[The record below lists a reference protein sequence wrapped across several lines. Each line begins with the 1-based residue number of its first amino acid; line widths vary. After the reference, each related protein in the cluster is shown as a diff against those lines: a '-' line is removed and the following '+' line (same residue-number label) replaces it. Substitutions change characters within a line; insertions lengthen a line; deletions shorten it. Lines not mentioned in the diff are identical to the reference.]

1 MAMRDDDKLVRQL
14 SLLAFLMSQQ
24 RPVTADEI
32 HEAVEGY
39 GGMTEQAFLR
49 RFYADRSEIEAMGLR
64 LAVERPGDDP
74 FQGDLYAL
82 PPENY
87 YLPELDFD
95 QAELS
100 ALQTCLYLL
109 EGQFAYAEPLR
120 LALQHLTLGR
130 PSPLD
135 DHAARTVSVN
145 LLGGDYSPEVA
156 AHLTKIESAISRR
169 KTIRFTYYSIGRDE
183 RSDREV
189 DPYSLLYSAG
199 SWYVVGFSHERNATR
214 IFRLSRIEGRITFKT
229 RAEHDFPAPQDFDL
243 SRYRDRAPW
252 QLEGDEQT
260 ATIALTPT
268 IAWWVEQ
275 MFGAYGTT
283 AIGADGSGV
292 YTTSFNNRRELVAWI
307 LGLGAEAQVIE
318 PPELRAAVV
327 AALELVGERHQVD
340 GGAPT
345 PLTPAP
351 AAAAPEIVAPAP
363 AAATA
368 PAAGGQGAS
377 ERVVPAERFA
387 RLLALMTRL
396 LAACG
401 DSAEAHIPI
410 AELRASLNLDR
421 KVLEDDIG
429 LLNLI
434 NFGGGC
440 YALYAQIEG
449 DTVAVQKETYGDRF
463 ARPARLS
470 PLEAK
475 ALLWALDFIGDRL
488 PIEAGG
494 SLSSVRAKVEAAM
507 GGEAPAHGRARARP
521 GRQLGRRGGGQPRD
535 PRGPAAGDRL
545 LDRVARRDHQA
556 HDRAAPARQRP
567 GRLVRGG
574 LLPPRRGAAHL
585 PPRPH
590 PQRRAAGGALHAPRR
605 DRDVGPVHALGRPPA
620 AGRDRGSERLG
631 VVQPGPRPLDAGE
644 APLARAFRRRL
655 RAGRD
660 PLRERGLAR
669 EGTAQ
674 VPGRRRAVRAG
685 RPAPHGRRTGRAGAR
700 RLRGRPQDDRPR
712 LRVGPGGGLAL
723 AAPVGDQG
731 DDGEGRG
738 GKGER
743 QRPRRHLGRHVV
755 GAVVRRRVLL
765 ARDDAVADPDHRA
778 RAQQRRDARQ
788 RRMPRGAPVWRRI
801 IADLISFAAFAR

>member
-1 MAMRDDDKLVRQL
+1 MRDDDKLVRQL
-14 SLLAFLMSQQ
+14 SLVAFLMSQQ

-49 RFYADRSEIEAMGLR
+49 RFYADRAEIESMGLR

-95 QAELS
+95 PAELS

-145 LLGGDYSPEVA
+145 LLGGDYGPEVA

-183 RSDREV
+183 TSEREV

-199 SWYVVGFSHERNATR
+199 NWYVVGFSHEREDTR

-252 QLEGDEQT
+252 QLEGDART
-260 ATIALTPT
+260 ATVALTPT
-268 IAWWVEQ
+268 IAWWVDQ
-275 MFGAYGTT
+275 MFGAHGTT
-283 AIGADGSGV
+283 RINADGSGV
-292 YTTSFNNRRELVAWI
+292 YTTTYGNQHELVAWI
-307 LGLGAEAQVIE
+307 LGLGAEARVLE
-318 PPELRAAVV
+318 PAELGEALVN
-327 AALELVGERHQVD
+327 ALELVADRHQVGGGGRIAPPTD
-340 GGAPT
+340 APPVAAGADDEPGTPATGAAGGA
-345 PLTPAP
+345 
-351 AAAAPEIVAPAP
+351 AAAAPSAPSAS
-363 AAATA
+363 A
-368 PAAGGQGAS
+368 QGTP

-401 DSAEAHIPI
+401 DSPEAHIPVS
-410 AELRASLNLDR
+410 ELREALNLDR

-440 YALYAQIEG
+440 YALYAQLEG
-449 DTVAVQKETYGDRF
+449 DTVAVLKETYGDRF

-475 ALLWALDFIGDRL
+475 ALLWTLDFIGDRL
-488 PIEAGG
+488 PVEAGT
-494 SLSSVRAKVEAAM
+494 SLSSVRAKLEAAI
-507 GGEAPAHGRARARP
+507 GADSLPTVELGRAQVADTGVAAAVSQAIREDRVLEIDYWTESRGAITKRRIESHLLVNAQDAWYVVAYCRRAEAQRTF
-521 GRQLGRRGGGQPRD
+521 RL
-535 PRGPAAGDRL
+535 DRIRSAVL
-545 LDRVARRDHQA
+545 LDERFSRRA
-556 HDRAAPARQRP
+556 EIEASGPY
-567 GRLVRGG
+567 
-574 LLPPRRGAAHL
+574 LPWGA
-585 PPRPH
+585 H
-590 PQRRAAGGALHAPRR
+590 PQ
-605 DRDVGPVHALGRPPA
+605 
-620 AGRDRGSERLG
+620 
-631 VVQPGPRPLDAGE
+631 PGETVAQS
-644 APLARAFRRRL
+644 ASVWC
-655 RAGRD
+655 D
-660 PLRERGLAR
+660 PGLAR
-669 EGTAQ
+669 WMLEKHRSRERFADGSVLVEIPYASEEWLVKELLKYQGEAVLFEPVALRRTVADLAEEILGAYGADH
-674 VPGRRRAVRAG
+674 PSGGSRRRAPTR
-685 RPAPHGRRTGRAGAR
+685 
-700 RLRGRPQDDRPR
+700 
-712 LRVGPGGGLAL
+712 
-723 AAPVGDQG
+723 
-731 DDGEGRG
+731 
-738 GKGER
+738 
-743 QRPRRHLGRHVV
+743 
-755 GAVVRRRVLL
+755 
-765 ARDDAVADPDHRA
+765 
-778 RAQQRRDARQ
+778 
-788 RRMPRGAPVWRRI
+788 
-801 IADLISFAAFAR
+801 

>member
-14 SLLAFLMSQQ
+14 SLVAFLMSQQ

-49 RFYADRSEIEAMGLR
+49 RFYADRAEIEAMGLR

-95 QAELS
+95 PAELS

-183 RSDREV
+183 RSEREI

-199 SWYVVGFSHERNATR
+199 NWYMVGFSHERDATR

-252 QLEGDEQT
+252 QLEGAEQT

-283 AIGADGSGV
+283 AIGADGAGV
-292 YTTSFNNRRELVAWI
+292 YTTTFSNRRELASWI
-307 LGLGAEAQVIE
+307 LGLGAEAQVLE
-318 PPELRAAVV
+318 PAELREAVV
-327 AALELVGERHQVD
+327 AALELVGERHRGD
-340 GGAPT
+340 GGAPAA
-345 PLTPAP
+345 LAP
-351 AAAAPEIVAPAP
+351 AASAGATATAATLAAAPAP
-363 AAATA
+363 AAPSA
-368 PAAGGQGAS
+368 PAPGGAGQGTP

-421 KVLEDDIG
+421 RVLEDDIG

-463 ARPARLS
+463 SRPARLS

-488 PIEAGG
+488 PTEAGG

-507 GGEAPAHGRARARP
+507 GSEGLPTVELGRAQNANAGVAAAVSQAIREDRLLEIDYWTESRGAITKRTIEPHLLVNAQDAWYVVAFCRRADGQRTFRLDRIRSAVLLEEHFTRRP
-521 GRQLGRRGGGQPRD
+521 EIAMSGPYLPWGAHPQPGETVAQSASVWCSPELARWMLEKHHSRERFSDGSVLVEIPYASEDWLVKELLKYQGDAVLFEPVALRRTVADLAEEVLSRYGADRQGGGQ
-535 PRGPAAGDRL
+535 
-545 LDRVARRDHQA
+545 
-556 HDRAAPARQRP
+556 
-567 GRLVRGG
+567 
-574 LLPPRRGAAHL
+574 
-585 PPRPH
+585 
-590 PQRRAAGGALHAPRR
+590 
-605 DRDVGPVHALGRPPA
+605 
-620 AGRDRGSERLG
+620 
-631 VVQPGPRPLDAGE
+631 
-644 APLARAFRRRL
+644 
-655 RAGRD
+655 
-660 PLRERGLAR
+660 
-669 EGTAQ
+669 
-674 VPGRRRAVRAG
+674 RRRAPTR
-685 RPAPHGRRTGRAGAR
+685 
-700 RLRGRPQDDRPR
+700 
-712 LRVGPGGGLAL
+712 
-723 AAPVGDQG
+723 
-731 DDGEGRG
+731 
-738 GKGER
+738 
-743 QRPRRHLGRHVV
+743 
-755 GAVVRRRVLL
+755 
-765 ARDDAVADPDHRA
+765 
-778 RAQQRRDARQ
+778 
-788 RRMPRGAPVWRRI
+788 
-801 IADLISFAAFAR
+801 

>member
-14 SLLAFLMSQQ
+14 SLVAFLMAQQ

-49 RFYADRSEIEAMGLR
+49 RFYADRAEIEGMGLR

-95 QAELS
+95 PAELS

-156 AHLTKIESAISRR
+156 AHLGKIESAISRR

-189 DPYSLLYSAG
+189 DPYSLLYSG
-199 SWYVVGFSHERNATR
+199 GNWYVVGYSHERKDTR

-252 QLEGDEQT
+252 QLEGAEQT
-260 ATIALTPT
+260 ATVALTPT
-268 IAWWVEQ
+268 IAWWVDQ
-275 MFGAYGTT
+275 MFGGYGDT
-283 AIGADGSGV
+283 AIGPDGSGT
-292 YTTSFNNRRELVAWI
+292 YTTTYANRHELVAWI
-307 LGLGAEAQVIE
+307 LGLGAEAQVLD
-318 PPELRAAVV
+318 PPELRDAVV
-327 AALELVGERHQVD
+327 AALELVAERHQAD
-340 GGAPT
+340 GEGRAAAVAEAAAPASAGS
-345 PLTPAP
+345 PEPEP
-351 AAAAPEIVAPAP
+351 AAAGQAQQPGGPPAP
-363 AAATA
+363 
-368 PAAGGQGAS
+368 

-401 DSAEAHIPI
+401 DSAEAQIPI
-410 AELRASLNLDR
+410 SDLRASLNLDR
-421 KVLEDDIG
+421 RVLEDDIG

-449 DTVAVQKETYGDRF
+449 DTVIVQKETYGDRF

-475 ALLWALDFIGDRL
+475 ALLWALEFIGDRL
-488 PIEAGG
+488 PTEAGG
-494 SLSSVRAKVEAAM
+494 SLSSVRAKLEAAI
-507 GGEAPAHGRARARP
+507 GQDNLPTVELGRAQVANS
-521 GRQLGRRGGGQPRD
+521 GV
-535 PRGPAAGDRL
+535 AAAVSHAIREDRL
-545 LDRVARRDHQA
+545 LEIEYWTESRGAITRRTIEPHILVNAQDAWYVVAHCRRAGGQRTFRLDRIRSASLMDERFERRAEIATAGPYMPWGAHPQPGETVAQSA
-556 HDRAAPARQRP
+556 SVWCTPALARWMLEKHRSRERFADGSVLIEIP
-567 GRLVRGG
+567 YASEDWLVRE
-574 LLPPRRGAAHL
+574 LLKYQGDAVLFEPVSLRRTVAVLAEE
-585 PPRPH
+585 
-590 PQRRAAGGALHAPRR
+590 
-605 DRDVGPVHALGRPPA
+605 VLGRYGA
-620 AGRDRGSERLG
+620 DRPSG
-631 VVQPGPRPLDAGE
+631 
-644 APLARAFRRRL
+644 
-655 RAGRD
+655 
-660 PLRERGLAR
+660 
-669 EGTAQ
+669 
-674 VPGRRRAVRAG
+674 GRRRRA
-685 RPAPHGRRTGRAGAR
+685 PTT
-700 RLRGRPQDDRPR
+700 
-712 LRVGPGGGLAL
+712 
-723 AAPVGDQG
+723 
-731 DDGEGRG
+731 
-738 GKGER
+738 
-743 QRPRRHLGRHVV
+743 
-755 GAVVRRRVLL
+755 
-765 ARDDAVADPDHRA
+765 
-778 RAQQRRDARQ
+778 
-788 RRMPRGAPVWRRI
+788 
-801 IADLISFAAFAR
+801 

>member
-14 SLLAFLMSQQ
+14 SLVAFLMSQQ

-49 RFYADRSEIEAMGLR
+49 RFYADRAEIEGMGLR

-95 QAELS
+95 EAELS

-156 AHLTKIESAISRR
+156 GHLSKIESAIGRR

-183 RSDREV
+183 RSEREV
-189 DPYSLLYSAG
+189 DPYSLLYSG
-199 SWYVVGFSHERNATR
+199 GNWYLVGFSHERDDAR

-252 QLEGDEQT
+252 QLQGTEHT
-260 ATIALTPT
+260 ATISLTST

-275 MFGAYGTT
+275 MFGGHGETR
-283 AIGADGSGV
+283 IEADGSGV
-292 YTTSFNNRRELVAWI
+292 FTTRYGNRRELVAWI
-307 LGLGAEAQVIE
+307 LGLGAEAEVLE
-318 PPELRAAVV
+318 PAELRDACV
-327 AALELVGERHQVD
+327 AALELVGERHQA
-340 GGAPT
+340 GGSRAV
-345 PLTPAP
+345 PAP
-351 AAAAPEIVAPAP
+351 GPGPGAAPAP
-363 AAATA
+363 ASA
-368 PAAGGQGAS
+368 PAATPSGAGAGPPV

-401 DSAEAHIPI
+401 ESAEAQIPI

-421 KVLEDDIG
+421 RVLEDDIG

-449 DTVAVQKETYGDRF
+449 DTVVVQKETYGDRF

-475 ALLWALDFIGDRL
+475 ALLWALEFIGDRL
-488 PIEAGG
+488 PTEAGG
-494 SLSSVRAKVEAAM
+494 SLSSVREKLEAAI
-507 GGEAPAHGRARARP
+507 GQDNLPTVE
-521 GRQLGRRGGGQPRD
+521 LGRTQVAN
-535 PRGPAAGDRL
+535 AAVAAAVSHAIREDRL
-545 LDRVARRDHQA
+545 LEVEYWTES
-556 HDRAAPARQRP
+556 
-567 GRLVRGG
+567 
-574 LLPPRRGAAHL
+574 RGAITRRRIEPHL
-585 PPRPH
+585 LVNAQDAWYVVAYCHRATAQRTFRLDRLRSARLLDDRFVRRPEIATAG
-590 PQRRAAGGALHAPRR
+590 PYMPWGERPAPGETRAQSASVWCSP
-605 DRDVGPVHALGRPPA
+605 D
-620 AGRDRGSERLG
+620 
-631 VVQPGPRPLDAGE
+631 
-644 APLARAFRRRL
+644 LARWMIEKHRS
-655 RAGRD
+655 
-660 PLRERGLAR
+660 RERFADGSVLVEIPYASEDWLVKELLKYQGDAVLFEPVLLRRTVSDLAEEVLDR
-669 EGTAQ
+669 YGADDR
-674 VPGRRRAVRAG
+674 PSGGRRRRAPT
-685 RPAPHGRRTGRAGAR
+685 R
-700 RLRGRPQDDRPR
+700 
-712 LRVGPGGGLAL
+712 
-723 AAPVGDQG
+723 
-731 DDGEGRG
+731 
-738 GKGER
+738 
-743 QRPRRHLGRHVV
+743 
-755 GAVVRRRVLL
+755 
-765 ARDDAVADPDHRA
+765 
-778 RAQQRRDARQ
+778 
-788 RRMPRGAPVWRRI
+788 
-801 IADLISFAAFAR
+801 

>member
-14 SLLAFLMSQQ
+14 SLVAFLMSQQ

-49 RFYADRSEIEAMGLR
+49 RFYADRAEIESMGLR

-95 QAELS
+95 PAELS

-145 LLGGDYSPEVA
+145 LLGGDYGPEVA

-183 RSDREV
+183 HSEREV

-199 SWYVVGFSHERNATR
+199 NWYVVGYSHEREDTR

-252 QLEGDEQT
+252 QLQGEDRT
-260 ATIALTPT
+260 ATVALTPT
-268 IAWWVEQ
+268 IAWWVDQ
-275 MFGAYGTT
+275 MFGAHGTT
-283 AIGADGSGV
+283 QVNADGSGV
-292 YTTSFNNRRELVAWI
+292 YTTTYGNQHELVAWI
-307 LGLGAEAQVIE
+307 LGLGAEARVLD
-318 PPELRAAVV
+318 PPDLGEAVV
-327 AALELVGERHQVD
+327 SALELVADRHQGGGGGGGGRIAPPTDAPAVATVPD
-340 GGAPT
+340 EPAVAEGGAVGG
-345 PLTPAP
+345 AA
-351 AAAAPEIVAPAP
+351 AAAAPSASASS
-363 AAATA
+363 
-368 PAAGGQGAS
+368 GQGTP

-401 DSAEAHIPI
+401 DSPEAHIPV
-410 AELRASLNLDR
+410 AELREALNLDR

-440 YALYAQIEG
+440 YALYAQLEG
-449 DTVAVQKETYGDRF
+449 DTVAVLKETYGDRF

-475 ALLWALDFIGDRL
+475 ALLWTLDFIGDRL
-488 PIEAGG
+488 PVEAGT
-494 SLSSVRAKVEAAM
+494 SLSSVRAKLEAAI
-507 GGEAPAHGRARARP
+507 GADRLPTVELGRAQVADTGVAAAVSQAIREDRVLEIDYWTESRGAITKRQIESHLLVNAQDAWYVVAYCRRAEAQRTF
-521 GRQLGRRGGGQPRD
+521 RL
-535 PRGPAAGDRL
+535 DRIRSAVL
-545 LDRVARRDHQA
+545 LDEQFARRA
-556 HDRAAPARQRP
+556 EIVASGPY
-567 GRLVRGG
+567 
-574 LLPPRRGAAHL
+574 LPWGA
-585 PPRPH
+585 H
-590 PQRRAAGGALHAPRR
+590 PQ
-605 DRDVGPVHALGRPPA
+605 
-620 AGRDRGSERLG
+620 
-631 VVQPGPRPLDAGE
+631 PGETVAQS
-644 APLARAFRRRL
+644 ASVWC
-655 RAGRD
+655 D
-660 PLRERGLAR
+660 PGLAR
-669 EGTAQ
+669 WMLEKHGSRERFADGSVLVEIPYASEEWLVKELLKYQGEAVLFEPVALRRTVADLAEEILGAYGADH
-674 VPGRRRAVRAG
+674 PSGGSRRRAPTR
-685 RPAPHGRRTGRAGAR
+685 
-700 RLRGRPQDDRPR
+700 
-712 LRVGPGGGLAL
+712 
-723 AAPVGDQG
+723 
-731 DDGEGRG
+731 
-738 GKGER
+738 
-743 QRPRRHLGRHVV
+743 
-755 GAVVRRRVLL
+755 
-765 ARDDAVADPDHRA
+765 
-778 RAQQRRDARQ
+778 
-788 RRMPRGAPVWRRI
+788 
-801 IADLISFAAFAR
+801 

>member
-14 SLLAFLMSQQ
+14 SLVAFLMAQQ

-39 GGMTEQAFLR
+39 GGMSEQAFLR
-49 RFYADRSEIEAMGLR
+49 RFYADRAEIESMGLR

-95 QAELS
+95 PAELS

-135 DHAARTVSVN
+135 DHAARTVSLN

-156 AHLTKIESAISRR
+156 AHLTKIESAIGRR

-199 SWYVVGFSHERNATR
+199 NWYVVGWSHERQDTR
-214 IFRLSRIEGRITFKT
+214 MFRLSRIEGRITFKT

-252 QLEGDEQT
+252 QLNEADRT
-260 ATIALTPT
+260 ATISLTPT

-275 MFGAYGTT
+275 MFGGYGET
-283 AIGADGSGV
+283 AIGADGAGV
-292 YTTSFNNRRELVAWI
+292 YTTPYANRHELVSWI
-307 LGLGAEAQVIE
+307 LGLGAEAQALD
-318 PPELRAAVV
+318 PPDLRDAVV
-327 AALELVGERHQVD
+327 SALELVGDRHQAD
-340 GGAPT
+340 GGRV
-345 PLTPAP
+345 PAP
-351 AAAAPEIVAPAP
+351 AEVVASPPPEDPAP
-363 AAATA
+363 AQGSGSGAAQ
-368 PAAGGQGAS
+368 PP

-396 LAACG
+396 LSACG
-401 DSAEAHIPI
+401 ESAEAQIPVS
-410 AELRASLNLDR
+410 ELRKALNLDK

-449 DTVAVQKETYGDRF
+449 DTVVVQKETYGDRF
-463 ARPARLS
+463 SRPARLS

-475 ALLWALDFIGDRL
+475 ALLWALEFIGDRL
-488 PIEAGG
+488 PTEDGG
-494 SLSSVRAKVEAAM
+494 SLSSVRGKLEAAIGEDDLPTVELGRAQVADTGVAAAVSHAIREDRVLEIDYWTESRGAITRRAIEPHLLVNAQDAWYVVAYCRRAGGQRTFRLDRIRSASLTDEHFERRPEITSAGPYM
-507 GGEAPAHGRARARP
+507 PWGARPQPGGTVAQSASVWCTPALARWMLEKHGSRERFADGSVLVEIPYASEDWLVKELLKYQGEAVLFEPVS
-521 GRQLGRRGGGQPRD
+521 LRRTVAELAEQV
-535 PRGPAAGDRL
+535 
-545 LDRVARRDHQA
+545 LDRYGA
-556 HDRAAPARQRP
+556 DRPS
-567 GRLVRGG
+567 G
-574 LLPPRRGAAHL
+574 
-585 PPRPH
+585 
-590 PQRRAAGGALHAPRR
+590 
-605 DRDVGPVHALGRPPA
+605 
-620 AGRDRGSERLG
+620 
-631 VVQPGPRPLDAGE
+631 
-644 APLARAFRRRL
+644 
-655 RAGRD
+655 
-660 PLRERGLAR
+660 
-669 EGTAQ
+669 
-674 VPGRRRAVRAG
+674 GRRRAPTR
-685 RPAPHGRRTGRAGAR
+685 
-700 RLRGRPQDDRPR
+700 
-712 LRVGPGGGLAL
+712 
-723 AAPVGDQG
+723 
-731 DDGEGRG
+731 
-738 GKGER
+738 
-743 QRPRRHLGRHVV
+743 
-755 GAVVRRRVLL
+755 
-765 ARDDAVADPDHRA
+765 
-778 RAQQRRDARQ
+778 
-788 RRMPRGAPVWRRI
+788 
-801 IADLISFAAFAR
+801 

>member
-14 SLLAFLMSQQ
+14 SLVAFLMSQQ

-49 RFYADRSEIEAMGLR
+49 RFYADRAEIESMGLR

-95 QAELS
+95 PAELS

-145 LLGGDYSPEVA
+145 LLGGDYGPEVA

-183 RSDREV
+183 TSEREV

-199 SWYVVGFSHERNATR
+199 NWYVVGFSHEREDTR

-252 QLEGDEQT
+252 QLEGDART
-260 ATIALTPT
+260 ATVALTPT
-268 IAWWVEQ
+268 IAWWVDQ
-275 MFGAYGTT
+275 MFGAHGTT
-283 AIGADGSGV
+283 RINADGSGV
-292 YTTSFNNRRELVAWI
+292 YTTTYGNQHELVAWI
-307 LGLGAEAQVIE
+307 LGLGAEARVLE
-318 PPELRAAVV
+318 PAELGEALVN
-327 AALELVGERHQVD
+327 ALELVADRHQGGGGGRIAPPTDAPPVAAGAD
-340 GGAPT
+340 DEPGTPATGAAGGA
-345 PLTPAP
+345 
-351 AAAAPEIVAPAP
+351 AAAAPSAPSAS
-363 AAATA
+363 A
-368 PAAGGQGAS
+368 QGTP

-401 DSAEAHIPI
+401 DSPEAHIPVS
-410 AELRASLNLDR
+410 ELREALNLDR

-440 YALYAQIEG
+440 YALYAQLEG
-449 DTVAVQKETYGDRF
+449 DTVAVLKETYGDRF

-475 ALLWALDFIGDRL
+475 ALLWTLDFIGDRL
-488 PIEAGG
+488 PVEAGT
-494 SLSSVRAKVEAAM
+494 SLSSVRAKLEAAI
-507 GGEAPAHGRARARP
+507 GADSLPTVELGRAQVADTGVAAAVSQAIREDRVLEIDYWTESRGAITKRRIESHLLVNAQDAWYVVAYCRRAEAQRTF
-521 GRQLGRRGGGQPRD
+521 RL
-535 PRGPAAGDRL
+535 DRIRSAVL
-545 LDRVARRDHQA
+545 LDERFSRRA
-556 HDRAAPARQRP
+556 EIEASGPY
-567 GRLVRGG
+567 
-574 LLPPRRGAAHL
+574 LPWGA
-585 PPRPH
+585 H
-590 PQRRAAGGALHAPRR
+590 PQ
-605 DRDVGPVHALGRPPA
+605 
-620 AGRDRGSERLG
+620 
-631 VVQPGPRPLDAGE
+631 PGETVAQS
-644 APLARAFRRRL
+644 ASVWC
-655 RAGRD
+655 D
-660 PLRERGLAR
+660 PGLAR
-669 EGTAQ
+669 WMLEKHGSRERFADGSVLVEIPYASEEWLVKELLKYQGEAVLFEPVALRRTVADLAEEILGAYGADH
-674 VPGRRRAVRAG
+674 PSGGSRRRAPTR
-685 RPAPHGRRTGRAGAR
+685 
-700 RLRGRPQDDRPR
+700 
-712 LRVGPGGGLAL
+712 
-723 AAPVGDQG
+723 
-731 DDGEGRG
+731 
-738 GKGER
+738 
-743 QRPRRHLGRHVV
+743 
-755 GAVVRRRVLL
+755 
-765 ARDDAVADPDHRA
+765 
-778 RAQQRRDARQ
+778 
-788 RRMPRGAPVWRRI
+788 
-801 IADLISFAAFAR
+801 

>member
-14 SLLAFLMSQQ
+14 SLVAFLMSQQ

-49 RFYADRSEIEAMGLR
+49 RFYADRAEIEAMGLR

-95 QAELS
+95 EAELS

-145 LLGGDYSPEVA
+145 LLGGDYSAEIA
-156 AHLTKIESAISRR
+156 NHLSKIESAISRR

-183 RSDREV
+183 RSEREV

-199 SWYVVGFSHERNATR
+199 NWYMVGYSHERSDTR
-214 IFRLSRIEGRITFKT
+214 IFRLSRVEGRITFKT
-229 RAEHDFPAPQDFDL
+229 RAEHDFRAPQDFDL

-252 QLEGDEQT
+252 QLEGPHQT

-275 MFGAYGTT
+275 MFGAYGVT
-283 AIGADGSGV
+283 AIGADGAGV
-292 YTTSFNNRRELVAWI
+292 YTTDYANRRELVAWI
-307 LGLGAEAQVIE
+307 LGLGTEARVIE
-318 PPELRAAVV
+318 PVELREAVT
-327 AALELVGERHQVD
+327 AALTLVAERHQVD
-340 GGAPT
+340 GPRPATSPPLRVAAAPE
-345 PLTPAP
+345 PA
-351 AAAAPEIVAPAP
+351 AAAAPETP
-363 AAATA
+363 AAQQ
-368 PAAGGQGAS
+368 PP

-401 DSAEAHIPI
+401 DSAEAQIPI
-410 AELRASLNLDR
+410 ADLRAALNLDKR
-421 KVLEDDIG
+421 TLEDDIG

-440 YALYAQIEG
+440 YALFAQMDG
-449 DTVAVQKETYGDRF
+449 DTVVVQKETYGDRF

-475 ALLWALDFIGDRL
+475 ALLWTLDFIGDRL
-488 PIEAGG
+488 PTEAGS
-494 SLSSVRAKVEAAM
+494 SLSSVRAKVEAAI
-507 GGEAPAHGRARARP
+507 GEDALPTVELGRAQSQNTGLATAVSQAIRE
-521 GRQLGRRGGGQPRD
+521 
-535 PRGPAAGDRL
+535 DRL
-545 LDRVARRDHQA
+545 LEIDYWTESRGAITKRVIEPHLLVNAQDAWYVVAYCRRAEAQRTFRLDRLRSAV
-556 HDRAAPARQRP
+556 
-567 GRLVRGG
+567 
-574 LLPPRRGAAHL
+574 LLEERFPRRPEIATAGPYMPWGH
-585 PPRPH
+585 H
-590 PQRRAAGGALHAPRR
+590 PQPGETVAQSASVWCAP
-605 DRDVGPVHALGRPPA
+605 
-620 AGRDRGSERLG
+620 S
-631 VVQPGPRPLDAGE
+631 
-644 APLARAFRRRL
+644 LARWML
-655 RAGRD
+655 EKHSS
-660 PLRERGLAR
+660 RERFADGSALVEIPYASEEWLVKELLKYQGDAVLFEPVALRRTVAELA
-669 EGTAQ
+669 EGVLDRYDEADHPSGGQ
-674 VPGRRRAVRAG
+674 RRRATTR
-685 RPAPHGRRTGRAGAR
+685 
-700 RLRGRPQDDRPR
+700 
-712 LRVGPGGGLAL
+712 
-723 AAPVGDQG
+723 
-731 DDGEGRG
+731 
-738 GKGER
+738 
-743 QRPRRHLGRHVV
+743 
-755 GAVVRRRVLL
+755 
-765 ARDDAVADPDHRA
+765 
-778 RAQQRRDARQ
+778 
-788 RRMPRGAPVWRRI
+788 
-801 IADLISFAAFAR
+801 

>member
-14 SLLAFLMSQQ
+14 SLVAFLMSQQ

-49 RFYADRSEIEAMGLR
+49 RFYADRAEIEAMGLR

-156 AHLTKIESAISRR
+156 SHLSKIESAISRR

-183 RSDREV
+183 RSEREV
-189 DPYSLLYSAG
+189 DPYSLIYSG
-199 SWYVVGFSHERNATR
+199 GNWYMVGYAHERSDTR
-214 IFRLSRIEGRITFKT
+214 IFRLSRIEGRITFRT
-229 RAEHDFPAPQDFDL
+229 RAEHDFPAPHDVDL

-252 QLEGDEQT
+252 QLEDSPLT
-260 ATIALTPT
+260 ATVSLTPT

-275 MFGAYGTT
+275 MFGAYGETS
-283 AIGADGSGV
+283 IGADGSGI
-292 YTTSFNNRRELVAWI
+292 YTTTYGNRDQLVAWI
-307 LGLGAEAQVIE
+307 LGLGAEARVEE
-318 PPELRAAVV
+318 PADLRDAVV
-327 AALELVGERHQVD
+327 AALQVIAERHQVD
-340 GGAPT
+340 GERSTPSAGPAPT
-345 PLTPAP
+345 SEPAEATEAGTGP
-351 AAAAPEIVAPAP
+351 QAP
-363 AAATA
+363 
-368 PAAGGQGAS
+368 

-401 DSAEAHIPI
+401 ESAEAQIPI
-410 AELRASLNLDR
+410 AELRSSLNLDK

-440 YALYAQIEG
+440 YALYAQVDG
-449 DTVAVQKETYGDRF
+449 DTVVVQKETYGDRF

-475 ALLWALDFIGDRL
+475 ALLWALEFIGDRL

-494 SLSSVRAKVEAAM
+494 SLSSVRQKVEAVM
-507 GGEAPAHGRARARP
+507 GESRLPTVELGRTQVANSGVAAAVSHAIREDLLLEIEYWTESRGAITRRTIEPHLLVNARDAWYVVAHCRRAGGQRTFRLDRIRSGLLLEEHFERRPEITSTGPYMPWGARPDPGGTVAQSASVWCSPSQARWMLEKHASRERFADGSVLVEIPYASEDWLVKELLKYQGEAVLFEPVALRRTVTDLADEV
-521 GRQLGRRGGGQPRD
+521 LGRYSAD
-535 PRGPAAGDRL
+535 ADR
-545 LDRVARRDHQA
+545 
-556 HDRAAPARQRP
+556 PS
-567 GRLVRGG
+567 G
-574 LLPPRRGAAHL
+574 
-585 PPRPH
+585 
-590 PQRRAAGGALHAPRR
+590 
-605 DRDVGPVHALGRPPA
+605 
-620 AGRDRGSERLG
+620 
-631 VVQPGPRPLDAGE
+631 
-644 APLARAFRRRL
+644 
-655 RAGRD
+655 
-660 PLRERGLAR
+660 
-669 EGTAQ
+669 
-674 VPGRRRAVRAG
+674 GRRRRAPT
-685 RPAPHGRRTGRAGAR
+685 R
-700 RLRGRPQDDRPR
+700 
-712 LRVGPGGGLAL
+712 
-723 AAPVGDQG
+723 
-731 DDGEGRG
+731 
-738 GKGER
+738 
-743 QRPRRHLGRHVV
+743 
-755 GAVVRRRVLL
+755 
-765 ARDDAVADPDHRA
+765 
-778 RAQQRRDARQ
+778 
-788 RRMPRGAPVWRRI
+788 
-801 IADLISFAAFAR
+801 